1 MTTGIDQPQIED
13 QAATPQPER
22 PRSKEVLL
30 GDQVVVLHRLGTRD
44 GLAVAHSILRH
55 VSQLRAPIE
64 VAVAQVQGLEAGG
77 EGAQESEGGR
87 DRTDDFVRIG
97 LDIID
102 ALMQQ
107 LDEGELLRLLSRLL
121 GQDQQLVGDAPLEDV
136 MNAVA
141 DALSINDLPAFMRA
155 ASRIVQEAQR
165 IASSL

>member
-1 MTTGIDQPQIED
+1 VTIETD
-13 QAATPQPER
+13 PQAAPEGQAINPQPER
-22 PRSKEVLL
+22 PRTKDVIL

-55 VSQLRAPIE
+55 ISKLRGPIEAAVSQGQALQA
-64 VAVAQVQGLEAGG
+64 EAAEREG
-77 EGAQESEGGR
+77 ENR
-87 DRTDDFVRIG
+87 DRTEDYVRVG
-97 LDIID
+97 LDILD
-102 ALMQQ
+102 ALMAQ
-107 LDEGELLRLLSRLL
+107 LDERELLRLLSRLL
-121 GQDQQLVGDAPLEDV
+121 GQDEQLVGDAPLEDV